1 MLVEIGLL
9 IATDVSLC
17 RFLGNQDYQD
27 YLVGSSS
34 QDLDVI
40 ISSDDYVETMDGTGN
55 STADIAGEYKCFNNK
70 TVLWPS
76 YTENETLLNSS
87 EVSTY
92 LVRISS

>member
-1 MLVEIGLL
+1 MM
-9 IATDVSLC
+9 S
-17 RFLGNQDYQD
+17 GNQDYQD

-87 EVSTY
+87 EVSMY
-92 LVRISS
+92 LFIMRISM